1 MTHSRALFSSDYSK
15 SKFAL
20 GRLVEFVALGN
31 SSQSFIFLASP
42 QPSYTEYSELR
53 VFALHPGTIQTR
65 LLEETGVPRSCLLFD
80 TIALPAATTL
90 SISAGKTE

>member
-1 MTHSRALFSSDYSK
+1 
-15 SKFAL
+15 
-20 GRLVEFVALGN
+20 VEFVALGN

-65 LLEETGVPRSCLLFD
+65 LLEETVCHGLACCLIPSLFRPRRHSQ
-80 TIALPAATTL
+80 
-90 SISAGKTE
+90 SAPERQNDGAGG